1 MSLRD
6 RANKALSGFDAKKDK
21 PSGYDNI
28 PAGDY
33 NMILE
38 GAQDAVFK
46 SGYEAFQVKLSVL
59 DGEYTGRTDNTNLNP
74 DATNDYVADTAVK
87 TIARLANAVG
97 LQLTDDDWEGLD
109 TLQTAFMDSIGMTI
123 LVHITESRNKKDPSN
138 PYRNYDFEP
147 LEQPK
152 PMEVKD
158 EQLPGNISDAKNNDN
173 PLDLSDDDM
182 PF

>member
-6 RANKALSGFDAKKDK
+6 RAAKALDGFDATKD
-21 PSGYDNI
+21 SASAGFQNI

-38 GAQDAVFK
+38 GAEHAVFK
-46 SGYEAFQVKLSVL
+46 SGYEAFQVKMSVL
-59 DGEYTGRTDNTNLNP
+59 DGEYTGRKENTNLNP
-74 DATNDYVADTAVK
+74 DASNDFVADTAVK

-97 LQLTDDDWEGLD
+97 LVLTDDDWDSVD
-109 TLQTAFMDSIGMTI
+109 TLQDAFMDSKGKTMIA
-123 LVHITESRNKKDPSN
+123 HITESPNKKKPES

-147 LEQPK
+147 MEQP
-152 PMEVKD
+152 
-158 EQLPGNISDAKNNDN
+158 QAA
-173 PLDLSDDDM
+173 DLSDDDI